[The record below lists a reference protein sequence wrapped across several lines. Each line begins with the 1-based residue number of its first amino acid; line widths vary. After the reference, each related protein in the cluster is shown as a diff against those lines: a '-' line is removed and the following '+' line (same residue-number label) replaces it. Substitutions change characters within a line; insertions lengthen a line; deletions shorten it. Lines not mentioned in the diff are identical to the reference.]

1 MKLSTDTTMTDTTL
15 TIPNSV
21 LTIVPT
27 IPINN
32 MEMCFLTPL
41 THNHD
46 LVHLRTRL
54 GCLIHTDNLYLAI
67 PNRRQCARW
76 TTCIRTLTQT

>member
-1 MKLSTDTTMTDTTL
+1 MKLSTDTTTTDTTL

-46 LVHLRTRL
+46 LVQTRL

-67 PNRRQCARW
+67 PNRHQCAWW
-76 TTCIRTLTQT
+76 TTCIRTLTRT